1 MVTSGNTGH
10 DRCPSQLSRAH
21 SAPKYHLTGGDKKIS
36 KGRFGFKG
44 GQKIFAPVRQPADG
58 SIQLQLGRRP
68 GGSPVVGRALFTTD
82 LRPQLQEIN
91 EYISLSPQLVGDHW
105 RPAFYCGYDGDVD
118 PATLQG
124 FRVAGRWCARSP
136 YLDAIPACRLPR
148 HGDSSQR
155 GDETIRLTPIPNSRA
170 GFRSVLNNRWASS
183 TFVAQRSSQRA
194 TRKST
199 RAANRS

>member
-10 DRCPSQLSRAH
+10 DRCPSLNFPGPIRRPSTTSPVATKKLAKADLVSRG
-21 SAPKYHLTGGDKKIS
+21 S
-36 KGRFGFKG
+36 
-44 GQKIFAPVRQPADG
+44 QKIFAPVRQPD
-58 SIQLQLGRRP
+58 QLQLGRRP
-68 GGSPVVGRALFTTD
+68 GGSPVVGRALFSTD

-155 GDETIRLTPIPNSRA
+155 GD
-170 GFRSVLNNRWASS
+170 
-183 TFVAQRSSQRA
+183 
-194 TRKST
+194 
-199 RAANRS
+199 